1 MRTRRRSYWLNRPCA
16 SPLLQVAAAEQQQ
29 QPKPGDRLS
38 PAEMMELLSR
48 LFEDAD
54 VDQSGALS
62 LEEFKV
68 RAGVGVASN
77 MARVGGA
84 SGRLA
89 CTCANPAHKSARAS
103 PAPHPSMLRS
113 RPHRANMFVIQPAPA
128 LTPSNLDGRRQPVLF

>member
-54 VDQSGALS
+54 VDQSGVLS

-68 RAGVGVASN
+68 RAGGRVANN
-77 MARVGGA
+77 MAGVGGA
-84 SGRLA
+84 SSRLA
-89 CTCANPAHKSARAS
+89 CTCTNPAHKSARAS
-103 PAPHPSMLRS
+103 PPRTRPCCDLAPTARTCLSSSLHLP
-113 RPHRANMFVIQPAPA
+113 
-128 LTPSNLDGRRQPVLF
+128 